1 MPTRTAASLAALALL
16 GLTACSAGSGADAEY
31 YLDLSDDPMPASDV
45 ELTTVDGQEWSFTDV
60 ADDRLTLLYF
70 GYTSCPDVCPM
81 TMAELNLALE
91 EVDTETGE
99 PFDVVM
105 VTTDP
110 ERDTDEQFG
119 TWLERF
125 NPDFQGRRGDADTT
139 VEAATDY
146 GIPVE
151 IPEETDDDDYH
162 ASHSERVAVLTPDGE
177 AAGFIDGGTEAE
189 DIAALVPDL
198 AEDLL

>member
-16 GLTACSAGSGADAEY
+16 GLTACSAGADADY

-45 ELTTVDGQEWSFTDV
+45 ELTTVDGQEWTFTDV

-91 EVDTETGE
+91 EVEAETGA

-110 ERDTDEQFG
+110 ARDTDEQFG

-125 NPDFQGRRGDADTT
+125 NPDFQGVRGDADTT

-146 GIPVE
+146 GVPVE
-151 IPEETDDDDYH
+151 IPEETDDEYH

-177 AAGFIDGGTEAE
+177 AAGFIDGRTEAE

-198 AEDLL
+198 SEDLL

>member
-1 MPTRTAASLAALALL
+1 MPTRTAAPLAALALI
-16 GLTACSAGSGADAEY
+16 GLTACSASAEADH
-31 YLDLSDDPMPASDV
+31 YLDLSDQPMPASAV
-45 ELTTVDGQEWSFTDV
+45 ELSTVDGRDWTFTDV
-60 ADDRLTLLYF
+60 ADDRLTLLFF

-91 EVDTETGE
+91 EAEAESGDLY
-99 PFDVVM
+99 DVVM

-110 ERDTDEQFG
+110 ARDTDEQLG

-125 NPDFQGRRGDADTT
+125 DPDFQGVRGDIDAT
-139 VEAATDY
+139 VEAASDY

-151 IPEETDDDDYH
+151 APEETDGDYLV
-162 ASHSERVAVLTPDGE
+162 SHGERIAVLTPDGE
-177 AAGFIDGGTEAE
+177 AAGFIDDGTGSE
-189 DIAALVPDL
+189 DIAALLPDL

>member
-1 MPTRTAASLAALALL
+1 MPKRPAAPLAALALI
-16 GLTACSAGSGADAEY
+16 GLTACSTGADAEY
-31 YLDLSDDPMPASDV
+31 YLDLSDDPMSASAAD
-45 ELTTVDGQEWSFTDV
+45 LTTVDGEEWSFTDV

-91 EVDTETGE
+91 EVEAETGE

-125 NPDFQGRRGDADTT
+125 NPDFQGVRGDADTT

-151 IPEETDDDDYH
+151 IPEETDNDEYH
-162 ASHSERVAVLTPDGE
+162 ATHGERVAVLTPDGE
-177 AAGFIDGGTEAE
+177 AAGFIDGNTEAE
-189 DIAALVPDL
+189 DIAALLPDL
-198 AEDLL
+198 SEDLL

>member
-1 MPTRTAASLAALALL
+1 MPKRTAAPLAALALI
-16 GLTACSAGSGADAEY
+16 GLTACSTGAADAEY

-91 EVDTETGE
+91 EVEAETGE

-110 ERDTDEQFG
+110 ERDTDEQFD

-125 NPDFQGRRGDADTT
+125 NPDFQGVRGDADTT

-146 GIPVE
+146 GIPIE
-151 IPEETDDDDYH
+151 IPEETEDDDYH
-162 ASHSERVAVLTPDGE
+162 AAHGERVAVLTPAGE
-177 AAGFIDGGTEAE
+177 AAGFIDGSTEAE
-189 DIAALVPDL
+189 DIAVLVPGL

>member
-1 MPTRTAASLAALALL
+1 MPTRTAASLSALALI
-16 GLTACSAGSGADAEY
+16 GLTACSTGADAEY

-45 ELTTVDGQEWSFTDV
+45 ELTTLDGQEWTFTDV

-81 TMAELNLALE
+81 TMAELSLALE
-91 EVDTETGE
+91 EAEDETGR

-110 ERDTDEQFG
+110 ERDTDEQLG

-125 NPDFQGRRGDADTT
+125 DPDFQGMRGDAETT

-146 GIPVE
+146 GVPVE
-151 IPEETDDDDYH
+151 IPEETDDEYH
-162 ASHSERVAVLTPDGE
+162 ASHGERVAVLTPDGA
-177 AAGFIDGGTEAE
+177 AAGFIDGSTGAE
-189 DIAALVPDL
+189 DIAALLPGL

>member
-1 MPTRTAASLAALALL
+1 MPTRTAAFLAALALL
-16 GLTACSAGSGADAEY
+16 GLTACSTGADAEY

-45 ELTTVDGQEWSFTDV
+45 ELTTVDGQEWTFSDA

-70 GYTSCPDVCPM
+70 GYTSCPDVCPL

-91 EVDTETGE
+91 EVEDKTGE

-110 ERDTDEQFG
+110 ERDTDEQLG

-125 NPDFQGRRGDADTT
+125 NPDFQGVRGDADTT

-151 IPEETDDDDYH
+151 IPEETEDDDYH
-162 ASHSERVAVLTPDGE
+162 ASHSERVAVMTPGGE
-177 AAGFIDGGTEAE
+177 VAGFIDGGTEAE
-189 DIAALVPDL
+189 EIAALVPEL